1 MKYVIEPA
9 KVPTVR
15 IDGEEGLFP
24 VHRIYCVGRNYAA
37 HALEMGGDPNREEP
51 FFFQKN
57 PDSIIVDG
65 GEFPYPAKSKD
76 VHHEIELVIALKD
89 GGDNIP
95 VSRAL
100 EHVYGYAAGLDMTR
114 RDLQGECKKHGR
126 PWEIGKAFEHSAP
139 LGRIAPASRSGHPK
153 EGAIRLKVDG
163 KMRQEGNLNQLI
175 WKVPEII
182 SYLSG
187 YFTLR
192 AGDLIMTGTPS
203 GVAAVERGN
212 VLEGHIDGIGD
223 VRTKVV

>member
-9 KVPTVR
+9 QVPGVR
-15 IDGEEGLFP
+15 IEAENGLFP

-57 PDSIIVDG
+57 PDSIIVEG
-65 GEFPYPAKSKD
+65 GDFPYPAKSKD
-76 VHHEIELVIALKD
+76 VHHEIELVVALKS

-100 EHVYGYAAGLDMTR
+100 AHVFGYAAGLDMTR
-114 RDLQGECKKHGR
+114 RDLQAECKKHGR

-139 LGRIAPASRSGHPK
+139 LGRIAPASRTGHPK
-153 EGAIRLKVDG
+153 EGVIRLKVDG
-163 KMRQEGNLNQLI
+163 KVRQEGNLNQLI